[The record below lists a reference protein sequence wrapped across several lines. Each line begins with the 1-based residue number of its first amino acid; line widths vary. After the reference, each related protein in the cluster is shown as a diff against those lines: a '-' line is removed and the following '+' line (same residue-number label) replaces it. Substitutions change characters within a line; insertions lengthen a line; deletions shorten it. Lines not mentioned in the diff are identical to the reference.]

1 MGDLL
6 ETDGDHC
13 LLVFDDVADPDALSP
28 FVPDSGSAQVLI
40 VSTRHTAPNTAAV
53 VADVFGAD
61 EALSFLRSRTGL
73 DDEAG
78 AAEVAAVLGH
88 LPLALALA
96 AQKIQARM
104 TSATQDALVSGF
116 VQDLGRP
123 ASSALTSLI

>member
-1 MGDLL
+1 M
-6 ETDGDHC
+6 
-13 LLVFDDVADPDALSP
+13 FDDVADPDALSP
-28 FVPDSGSAQVLI
+28 FVPAEGTAQVLI
-40 VSTRHTAPNTAAV
+40 VSTRYTDQNLVTAV

-96 AQKIQARM
+96 A
-104 TSATQDALVSGF
+104 
-116 VQDLGRP
+116 P
-123 ASSALTSLI
+123 